1 MTERSDFDAVKDRL
15 LDAILPHV
23 AFDGWS
29 ETAFVAATHDAG
41 IDPGEARRHCRRGAA
56 DLAIAFHERGDA
68 WMLERLT
75 AEPMNDLKIR
85 EKIARAIRVRLDVI
99 EDKEA
104 VRRGA
109 ALFALPH
116 MAGEGARLVWNTADA
131 IWDAIGDPSDD
142 LNWYTKRAILSGVW
156 SATLLYWLG
165 DVSPDHEATD
175 AFVDRRIANVMQFEK
190 MKAQANQNRLLR
202 PLTEPLGR
210 LAAMVKA
217 PSKMPRVD
225 LPGSW
230 ISPDR

>member
-1 MTERSDFDAVKDRL
+1 MTERSDFDALKDKL

-29 ETAFVAATHDAG
+29 ETAFVTATVDAG
-41 IDPGEARRHCRRGAA
+41 IDPAEARRHCRRGAA
-56 DLAIAFHERGDA
+56 DLAVAFHERGDEL
-68 WMLERLT
+68 MLERIT
-75 AEPMNDLKIR
+75 AEPMDDLKIR
-85 EKIARAIRVRLDVI
+85 EKIKRALRIRLDVI

-131 IWDAIGDPSDD
+131 VWDAIGDPSDD

-156 SATLLYWLG
+156 SATVLYWLG
-165 DVSPDHEATD
+165 DDSLEHQATD
-175 AFVDRRIANVMQFEK
+175 AFIERRIEDVMQFEK
-190 MKAQANQNRLLR
+190 VKAQANKSRILR
-202 PLTEPLGR
+202 PITGPLGR
-210 LAAMVKA
+210 LAGMVKA
-217 PSKMPRVD
+217 PTKMPRVD

-230 ISPDR
+230 MSPD